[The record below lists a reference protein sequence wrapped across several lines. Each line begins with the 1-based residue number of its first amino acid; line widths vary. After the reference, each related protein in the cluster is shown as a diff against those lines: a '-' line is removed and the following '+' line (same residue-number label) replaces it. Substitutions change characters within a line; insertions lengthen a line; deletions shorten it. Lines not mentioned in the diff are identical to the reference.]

1 MTMPSFIIVEYVSAA
16 LKRPI
21 RNRVKVSYSNWQ
33 NSNDKT
39 LTVQNLEMISTRKN
53 IQTEREME
61 GDRQICHVFQDFIC
75 F

>member
-1 MTMPSFIIVEYVSAA
+1 MTVPSFIIVEYVSAA
-16 LKRPI
+16 PKRPI
-21 RNRVKVSYSNWQ
+21 RNKVKVSCSNWQ
-33 NSNDKT
+33 NSSDKT